1 MLCWLILRCR
11 RCCRWRRLLGRIC
24 WRRGI
29 LLGWRLRHR
38 RRREGRRSRW
48 RWIGLLGRG
57 IWCRLLTLSRSWD
70 RMGGILCKLGGGA
83 LGTREGGG
91 ERGKRTTLFGGFSF
105 RKLLEVPCAGSLVG
119 V

>member
-1 MLCWLILRCR
+1 
-11 RCCRWRRLLGRIC
+11 
-24 WRRGI
+24 
-29 LLGWRLRHR
+29 
-38 RRREGRRSRW
+38 
-48 RWIGLLGRG
+48 
-57 IWCRLLTLSRSWD
+57 
-70 RMGGILCKLGGGA
+70 MGGILCKLGGGA